1 MRTWSESPDR
11 SGHGNTVLPDSD
23 RRRGLRREAVIH
35 GRVARRGDDR
45 SADREDRCAHESG
58 GRRLPTA
65 EPKGPSSPG
74 RSALRARRVT
84 GNTVCPSAAP
94 STTLVT
100 ETGQPSA
107 AETLRRSRTP
117 FVATRT
123 QPPRSAVRSGHQ
135 RIARPPNPLRFQ
147 GQQFDD
153 ETGLHYNRLR
163 YYDPQ
168 LGRFISED
176 PIALHG
182 GVNTYQY
189 APNPVAYID
198 PLGLAKGKCVIY
210 WYNHIGGATGHYT
223 VKTIAG
229 TGSMHTE
236 QKTSGDE
243 TWIARVSGI
252 TAGEPVNSA
261 TFDIPDVGAA
271 QNYQRDSAGSRDE
284 SDGAYDVS
292 NNSCMTHVM
301 DVLNAGGADVP
312 ARGKRAWAFLN
323 RRGVGPRVN

>member
-1 MRTWSESPDR
+1 MPTPTHDDTNRYAPESDALQRHPRRQGDASVFYYHCDQIGTPLMLTDEAGEVVWEASYR
-11 SGHGNTVLPDSD
+11 AWGHAQEV
-23 RRRGLRREAVIH
+23 
-35 GRVARRGDDR
+35 
-45 SADREDRCAHESG
+45 
-58 GRRLPTA
+58 
-65 EPKGPSSPG
+65 
-74 RSALRARRVT
+74 
-84 GNTVCPSAAP
+84 
-94 STTLVT
+94 
-100 ETGQPSA
+100 
-107 AETLRRSRTP
+107 
-117 FVATRT
+117 
-123 QPPRSAVRSGHQ
+123 
-135 RIARPPNPLRFQ
+135 IARASRAAGATPRNPLRFQ

-198 PLGLAKGKCVIY
+198 PLGLARGKCVIY
-210 WYNHIGGATGHYT
+210 WSNPFEDASGHYT

-236 QKTSGDE
+236 QKTSGAE
-243 TWIARVSGI
+243 TWIARVNSA
-252 TAGEPVNSA
+252 TAAEPINSA

-271 QNYQRDSAGSRDE
+271 QKYQRDKVRATRAE

-301 DVLNAGGADVP
+301 DVLNAGEP
-312 ARGKRAWAFLN
+312 TF
-323 RRGVGPRVN
+323 RRKASVHGHSSTDMASAHV